1 MYSYVTP
8 ADDAPVRIFGH
19 RAGRDGP
26 FWGAFLATFARH
38 WYTGK
43 RFLDEISERIFDLAK
58 ATISEEE
65 CTAMS
70 HPRMM
75 LRAVL
80 GRFFGHLCTALAHRE
95 AVFGRNF
102 GAIFEHAKATI
113 SGEQY
118 TAMSHWEMTPRAGFG
133 SAV

>member
-1 MYSYVTP
+1 MSHWRMMLRAVLG
-8 ADDAPVRIFGH
+8 RIFGH
-19 RAGRDGP
+19 FCTALVHREAVFGRNFGTDYEH
-26 FWGAFLATFARH
+26 AT
-38 WYTGK
+38 T
-43 RFLDEISERIFDLAK
+43 
-58 ATISEEE
+58 TISKEE

-70 HPRMM
+70 RPRMM

-113 SGEQY
+113 SEERY
-118 TAMSHWEMTPRAGFG
+118 TAMSHPRMMLRAGFG